1 MMPPPPPFLDSARV
15 LHYAISRSERFHDMK
30 TTDGDFFCVIA
41 AFAICRYDTSPRV
54 IYLFGCSSDW
64 EVQSDT
70 DFETVDEAMQTAA
83 SHAEGQAV
91 EWVAVAPSA

>member
-1 MMPPPPPFLDSARV
+1 MIPPPPRLDNARV
-15 LHYAISRSERFHDMK
+15 LHYAISRGGRFHDMM
-30 TTDGDFFCVIA
+30 TTGGALHCVIA
-41 AFAICRYDTSPRV
+41 AFAICRYDSDPRV

-70 DFETVDEAMQTAA
+70 DFESVEAAMEIAA

-91 EWVAVAPSA
+91 EWVAV